1 MTEFNNANS
10 FTDFPADP
18 GCASVIS
25 RKEDPACY
33 DGVDN
38 DGVDGID
45 LADPAARPV
54 GA

>member
-18 GCASVIS
+18 GGASVIS
-25 RKEDPACY
+25 RKEDPAFY

-38 DGVDGID
+38 DGMDGID

>member
-1 MTEFNNANS
+1 MTEFNSSNP

-18 GCASVIS
+18 GCASAIS
-25 RKEDPACY
+25 RKDDPACD
-33 DGVDN
+33 DGIDN
-38 DGVDGID
+38 DGMDGID